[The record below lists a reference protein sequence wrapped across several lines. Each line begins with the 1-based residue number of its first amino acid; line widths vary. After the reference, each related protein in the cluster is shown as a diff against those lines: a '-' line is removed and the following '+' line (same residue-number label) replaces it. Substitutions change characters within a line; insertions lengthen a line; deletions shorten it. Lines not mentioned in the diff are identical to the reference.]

1 MTAVTFVVTL
11 PSLIML
17 IMSWDGVYERVAR
30 IYRRQVDRHRPYPG
44 LTIRQRRRLARLDRT
59 LSDRCVAWPVRQGP
73 PIETIATDLRRLRSQ
88 REGVAQRSPVWFTA
102 VEKAYDD
109 RLTLACDR
117 LDVESHLD
125 ALTGIDR
132 ELERLRIE
140 GALEAAGLRLTGSGP
155 AGPSVGPVA
164 S

>member
-88 REGVAQRSPVWFTA
+88 RDGVAQRSPVWFTA
-102 VEKAYDD
+102 VEKAYDE
-109 RLTLACDR
+109 RLGLACER
-117 LDVESHLD
+117 LAIEAHLEE
-125 ALTGIDR
+125 LSGIDR
-132 ELERLRIE
+132 EIERVRVE
-140 GALEAAGLRLTGSGP
+140 GELEAAGLRLGNPGSV
-155 AGPSVGPVA
+155 AG
-164 S
+164 